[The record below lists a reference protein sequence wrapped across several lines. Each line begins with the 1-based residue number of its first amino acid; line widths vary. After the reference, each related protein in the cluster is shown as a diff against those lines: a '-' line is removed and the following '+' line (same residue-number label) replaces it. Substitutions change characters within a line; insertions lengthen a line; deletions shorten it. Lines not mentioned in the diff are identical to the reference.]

1 MGTCNHKD
9 YNGKSICTVKND
21 LHTVSFFDV
30 ETKVTE
36 NIFLCQRHSDE
47 IFRDFNAIIDDQI
60 KKRDAHFTELKRISM
75 TQKEVPYNAKNKE
88 IRDKIKKITD
98 LISTIRYS
106 VCRLETCAKRLAED
120 DMRFS
125 VTVFTPKGKNRFW
138 FYFCSRRHYD
148 ICRAR
153 CGINLPI
160 HNKQRQLDSELFLT
174 Q

>member
-1 MGTCNHKD
+1 MGKCNHKD

-36 NIFLCQRHSDE
+36 NIFLCKDHSDE
-47 IFRDFNAIIDDQI
+47 IFGNLDA
-60 KKRDAHFTELKRISM
+60 KVEELKTKRDALFTELKRISM

-88 IRDKIKKITD
+88 IRDKIKKINE
-98 LISTIRYS
+98 LISKIRYS
-106 VCRLETCAKRLAED
+106 VCRLETCAKNLAED

-125 VTVFTPKGKNRFW
+125 ATVFTPKGKNRFW

-153 CGINLPI
+153 CGVNLPI